1 MFTPPPA
8 LPPLIIP
15 QDTDP
20 SDPVC
25 KASLTSLQLVILVSF
40 IEEEKTALV
49 EVILVPLALEKLNKP
64 EIYKLVDVTFTLL
77 TLVVKKFVEVI
88 VVPEA
93 LVKVNPEAES
103 APDKTRLPFELSLL
117 AEEKNWISPVPL
129 PP

>member
-8 LPPLIIP
+8 PLPLIRP
-15 QDTDP
+15 HDTDP

-25 KASLTSLQLVILVSF
+25 NASFASLQFVILVSL

-49 EVILVPLALEKLNKP
+49 EVILVPLAFAKLNKP
-64 EIYKLVDVTFTLL
+64 EIYKLVEVTFVLL

-93 LVKVNPEAES
+93 LTKVSPEAES
-103 APDKTRLPFELSLL
+103 EPDKTRLPFELNLL
-117 AEEKNWISPVPL
+117 AEEKN
-129 PP
+129 